1 VDGPEYLRQLTFEHA
16 FADLGGIPAN
26 RLSDS
31 QGLAGLL
38 LAAANAAGLNP
49 AMPPAVKV
57 GPKGVSAAVLCHG
70 GHVALHGLPEAGLC
84 FADVAGLGGALPQRG
99 LEVIIKRLGA
109 REVRTDA
116 RRRGPVTQGIHPEGS

>member
-1 VDGPEYLRQLTFEHA
+1 VTFEHV

-26 RLSDS
+26 RLTDP

-49 AMPPAVKV
+49 AGPPAVTE
-57 GPKGVSAAVLCHG
+57 GPRGVSAAVLCHG
-70 GHVALHGLPEAGLC
+70 GHVAMHGVPEAGLC
-84 FADVAGLGGALPQRG
+84 FVDVAGVSGAQPHRG

-116 RRRGPVTQGIHPEGS
+116 RRRGPVTQAIHPEGP